1 VRGVQEHW
9 LPYTDEEKGTTA
21 CRESEQKEKRWNLR
35 LIVFLPGRA
44 PRVFY
49 SIYVGSQHIISPIQ
63 GEDLRALYHLA
74 QRKFEKES
82 H

>member
-1 VRGVQEHW
+1 MAISMKSWQ
-9 LPYTDEEKGTTA
+9 T
-21 CRESEQKEKRWNLR
+21 QIR

-63 GEDLRALYHLA
+63 GEDLRALYQLA